1 MTQERVLL
9 INPWIHDFAAYDF
22 WLRPMGLLYLA
33 SRLRRWGFE
42 VHFVDCLDRYN
53 PRLLERQKRSLPRGK
68 ADGRG
73 MFDKEEIPKPPV
85 LREVPRRYS
94 RYGLPPDIF
103 LEELASLPEPNVIL
117 VTWLDD
123 LLVPVYPVRNRVNAL
138 GGLRR
143 PESPCR

>member
-1 MTQERVLL
+1 
-9 INPWIHDFAAYDF
+9 
-22 WLRPMGLLYLA
+22 MGLLYLA

-73 MFDKEEIPKPPV
+73 KFHKEEIPKPPI
-85 LREVPRRYS
+85 LRDIPRRYS

-103 LEELASLPEPNVIL
+103 LEQLASLPEHNVIL
-117 VTWLDD
+117 VPSSMTYW
-123 LLVPVYPVRNRVNAL
+123 YPFT
-138 GGLRR
+138 
-143 PESPCR
+143 PSETE